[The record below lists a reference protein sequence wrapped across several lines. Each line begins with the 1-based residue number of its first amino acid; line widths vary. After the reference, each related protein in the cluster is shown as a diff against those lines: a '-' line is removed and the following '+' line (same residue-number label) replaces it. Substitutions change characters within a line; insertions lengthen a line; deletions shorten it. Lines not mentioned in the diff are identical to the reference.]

1 MEFFHGVVA
10 LVAGIVLILTGL
22 VAWMYVQQSRMAQ
35 AINALAIAITAPP
48 PSFAQH
54 VPEPESEHEP
64 EVSHED
70 ELSAP
75 PAAPAPPPTPAET
88 SVPPQDDRVS
98 VHEDLEHD
106 GEEVELMGEDMATLG
121 GKTAV
126 QLRELLTAKGIPYSK
141 SDKKSTLISLL
152 QVAS

>member
-48 PSFAQH
+48 PSFAQTQ
-54 VPEPESEHEP
+54 SEHEREP

-70 ELSAP
+70 ELH
-75 PAAPAPPPTPAET
+75 APAPESQAQVHAETEKETPA
-88 SVPPQDDRVS
+88 PQDEDDRVS
-98 VHEDLEHD
+98 VHEDED
-106 GEEVELMGEDMATLG
+106 VELMGEDMATLG
-121 GKTAV
+121 GKTAA
-126 QLRELLTAKGIPYSK
+126 QLREMLTSKGIPYSK
-141 SDKKSTLISLL
+141 SDKKSTLISLI
-152 QVAS
+152 QAAW

>member
-54 VPEPESEHEP
+54 EPEP

-70 ELSAP
+70 ELVAP
-75 PAAPAPPPTPAET
+75 VPEATP
-88 SVPPQDDRVS
+88 PPQDDRVS
-98 VHEDLEHD
+98 VHEEEHD
-106 GEEVELMGEDMATLG
+106 GEDVELMGEDMATLG
-121 GKTAV
+121 GKTAA
-126 QLRELLTAKGIPYSK
+126 QLREMLTAKGIPYSK

-152 QVAS
+152 QAAS

>member
-48 PSFAQH
+48 PTFAQH
-54 VPEPESEHEP
+54 APEHEP

-75 PAAPAPPPTPAET
+75 EAPVET
-88 SVPPQDDRVS
+88 TVPPQDDRVS
-98 VHEDLEHD
+98 VHEDAEHEQEAEAE
-106 GEEVELMGEDMATLG
+106 GEDVELMGEDMATLG

-126 QLRELLTAKGIPYSK
+126 QLREMLTAKGIPYSK

-152 QVAS
+152 QAAS

>member
-48 PSFAQH
+48 PSFSQ
-54 VPEPESEHEP
+54 HEP

-70 ELSAP
+70 ELVAP
-75 PAAPAPPPTPAET
+75 ETQAET
-88 SVPPQDDRVS
+88 QAQAQPQAEAEAEAEVHDDRVS
-98 VHEDLEHD
+98 VHEDED
-106 GEEVELMGEDMATLG
+106 VELMGEDMATLG
-121 GKTAV
+121 GKTAA
-126 QLRELLTAKGIPYSK
+126 QLREMLTSKGIPYSK
-141 SDKKSTLISLL
+141 SDKKSTLISLI
-152 QVAS
+152 QAAS

>member
-54 VPEPESEHEP
+54 EPEP

-70 ELSAP
+70 EL
-75 PAAPAPPPTPAET
+75 AAETPAPEAPH
-88 SVPPQDDRVS
+88 DDRVS
-98 VHEDLEHD
+98 VHEEE
-106 GEEVELMGEDMATLG
+106 GEGEDVELMGEDMATLG

-126 QLRELLTAKGIPYSK
+126 QLREMLTAKGIPYSK
-141 SDKKSTLISLL
+141 SDKKSTLISLV
-152 QVAS
+152 QAAS

>member
-54 VPEPESEHEP
+54 VPEPESETEPEP
-64 EVSHED
+64 EV
-70 ELSAP
+70 
-75 PAAPAPPPTPAET
+75 
-88 SVPPQDDRVS
+88 
-98 VHEDLEHD
+98 LEHD
-106 GEEVELMGEDMATLG
+106 GEDVELMGEDMATLG

>member
-54 VPEPESEHEP
+54 VPEHEP

-70 ELSAP
+70 ELVAETQVE
-75 PAAPAPPPTPAET
+75 TPAEEA
-88 SVPPQDDRVS
+88 PEAPEAPHDDRVS
-98 VHEDLEHD
+98 VHEEE
-106 GEEVELMGEDMATLG
+106 GEGEDVELMGEDMATLG

-126 QLRELLTAKGIPYSK
+126 QLREMLTAKGIPYSK

-152 QVAS
+152 QAAS

>member
-48 PSFAQH
+48 PSFSQSH
-54 VPEPESEHEP
+54 PESDREP

-70 ELSAP
+70 ELH
-75 PAAPAPPPTPAET
+75 APAPESQTETEKETPA
-88 SVPPQDDRVS
+88 PQEDDDRVS
-98 VHEDLEHD
+98 VHEDED
-106 GEEVELMGEDMATLG
+106 VELMGEDMATLG
-121 GKTAV
+121 GKTAA
-126 QLRELLTAKGIPYSK
+126 QLREMLTSKGIPYSK
-141 SDKKSTLISLL
+141 SDKKSTLISLI
-152 QVAS
+152 QAAS

>member
-48 PSFAQH
+48 PSFAQSQ
-54 VPEPESEHEP
+54 PEPESEREP

-70 ELSAP
+70 ELHAP
-75 PAAPAPPPTPAET
+75 APETAETEAAPAPDAED
-88 SVPPQDDRVS
+88 DDRVS
-98 VHEDLEHD
+98 VHEDED
-106 GEEVELMGEDMATLG
+106 VELMGEDMATLG
-121 GKTAV
+121 GKTAA
-126 QLRELLTAKGIPYSK
+126 QLREMLTSKGIPYSK

-152 QVAS
+152 QAAS

>member
-48 PSFAQH
+48 PSFAQSQ
-54 VPEPESEHEP
+54 PESDREP

-70 ELSAP
+70 ELH
-75 PAAPAPPPTPAET
+75 APAPESQTQTETEKETPA
-88 SVPPQDDRVS
+88 PQEDDDRVS
-98 VHEDLEHD
+98 VHEDED
-106 GEEVELMGEDMATLG
+106 VELMGEDMATLG
-121 GKTAV
+121 GKTAA
-126 QLRELLTAKGIPYSK
+126 QLREMLTSKGIPYSK
-141 SDKKSTLISLL
+141 SDKKSTLISLI
-152 QVAS
+152 QAAS

>member
-48 PSFAQH
+48 PSFA
-54 VPEPESEHEP
+54 PEPDREP

-70 ELSAP
+70 ELHVPAP
-75 PAAPAPPPTPAET
+75 AAAPEGETEVAPAPEAEH
-88 SVPPQDDRVS
+88 DDRVS
-98 VHEDLEHD
+98 VHEDED
-106 GEEVELMGEDMATLG
+106 VELMGEDMATLG
-121 GKTAV
+121 GKTAA
-126 QLRELLTAKGIPYSK
+126 QLREMLTTKGIPYSK
-141 SDKKSTLISLL
+141 SDKKSTLISLI
-152 QVAS
+152 QAAS

>member
-48 PSFAQH
+48 PTFAQH
-54 VPEPESEHEP
+54 VPESESEPEP

-75 PAAPAPPPTPAET
+75 VQAQ
-88 SVPPQDDRVS
+88 PQDDRVS
-98 VHEDLEHD
+98 VHEDAEADHD
-106 GEEVELMGEDMATLG
+106 GEDVELMGEDMATLG
-121 GKTAV
+121 GKTAA

-152 QVAS
+152 QAAS

>member
-48 PSFAQH
+48 PSFSQN
-54 VPEPESEHEP
+54 EP

-70 ELSAP
+70 ELV
-75 PAAPAPPPTPAET
+75 APAPEQAQAET
-88 SVPPQDDRVS
+88 QAQPQPQEEAEAEVHDDRVS
-98 VHEDLEHD
+98 VHEDED
-106 GEEVELMGEDMATLG
+106 VELMGEDMATLG
-121 GKTAV
+121 GKTAA
-126 QLRELLTAKGIPYSK
+126 QLREMLTSKGIPYSK
-141 SDKKSTLISLL
+141 SDKKSTLISLI
-152 QVAS
+152 QAAS

>member
-54 VPEPESEHEP
+54 EP

-70 ELSAP
+70 ELTAE
-75 PAAPAPPPTPAET
+75 APAEAQAE
-88 SVPPQDDRVS
+88 VQAEAHDDRVS
-98 VHEDLEHD
+98 VHEEE
-106 GEEVELMGEDMATLG
+106 GEDVELMGEDMATLG

-126 QLRELLTAKGIPYSK
+126 QLREMLTAKGIPYSK

-152 QVAS
+152 QAAS

>member
-48 PSFAQH
+48 PSFIHQE
-54 VPEPESEHEP
+54 PEPEP
-64 EVSHED
+64 EVSHEN
-70 ELSAP
+70 ELH
-75 PAAPAPPPTPAET
+75 AEE
-88 SVPPQDDRVS
+88 VPEVPEVPEVADDRVS
-98 VHEDLEHD
+98 VHDEED
-106 GEEVELMGEDMATLG
+106 VELMGEDMATLG
-121 GKTAV
+121 GKTAA
-126 QLRELLTAKGIPYSK
+126 QLRDMLTAKGIPYSK

>member
-48 PSFAQH
+48 PSFSQSQ
-54 VPEPESEHEP
+54 PESDREP

-70 ELSAP
+70 ELH
-75 PAAPAPPPTPAET
+75 APAPESQTQAETETEKETPA
-88 SVPPQDDRVS
+88 PQEDDDRVS
-98 VHEDLEHD
+98 VHEDED
-106 GEEVELMGEDMATLG
+106 VELMGEDMATLG
-121 GKTAV
+121 GKTAA
-126 QLRELLTAKGIPYSK
+126 QLREMLTSKGIPYSK
-141 SDKKSTLISLL
+141 SDKKSTLISLI
-152 QVAS
+152 QAAS

>member
-48 PSFAQH
+48 PSFA
-54 VPEPESEHEP
+54 PEPDREP

-70 ELSAP
+70 ELH
-75 PAAPAPPPTPAET
+75 APAPEGETEPPVSET
-88 SVPPQDDRVS
+88 QTQTQTQVEDDRVS
-98 VHEDLEHD
+98 VHEDED
-106 GEEVELMGEDMATLG
+106 VELMGEDMATLG
-121 GKTAV
+121 GKTAA
-126 QLRELLTAKGIPYSK
+126 QLREMLTSKGIPYSK
-141 SDKKSTLISLL
+141 SDKKSTLISLI
-152 QVAS
+152 QAAS

>member
-10 LVAGIVLILTGL
+10 LVAGIVLVLTGL

-48 PSFAQH
+48 PSFVQ
-54 VPEPESEHEP
+54 HEP

-70 ELSAP
+70 ELH
-75 PAAPAPPPTPAET
+75 
-88 SVPPQDDRVS
+88 VPEPVPEQEQEEVHDDRVS
-98 VHEDLEHD
+98 VHEEE
-106 GEEVELMGEDMATLG
+106 GEEEDVDHLGEDMATLG

-126 QLRELLTAKGIPYSK
+126 QLREMLTAKGIPYSK
-141 SDKKSTLISLL
+141 SDKKTTLISLL
-152 QVAS
+152 QAAS

>member
-48 PSFAQH
+48 PSFAQTQ
-54 VPEPESEHEP
+54 SEHEREP

-70 ELSAP
+70 ELH
-75 PAAPAPPPTPAET
+75 APAPESQAQVHAETEKETPA
-88 SVPPQDDRVS
+88 PQDEDDRVS
-98 VHEDLEHD
+98 VHEDED
-106 GEEVELMGEDMATLG
+106 VELMGEDMATLG
-121 GKTAV
+121 GKTAA
-126 QLRELLTAKGIPYSK
+126 QLREMLTSKGIPYSK
-141 SDKKSTLISLL
+141 SDKKSTLISLI
-152 QVAS
+152 QAAS

>member
-48 PSFAQH
+48 PSFA
-54 VPEPESEHEP
+54 PEPDREP

-70 ELSAP
+70 ELH
-75 PAAPAPPPTPAET
+75 APAPEGETEPPVSET
-88 SVPPQDDRVS
+88 QTQTQVEDDRVS
-98 VHEDLEHD
+98 VHEDED
-106 GEEVELMGEDMATLG
+106 VELMGEDMATLG
-121 GKTAV
+121 GKTAA
-126 QLRELLTAKGIPYSK
+126 QLREMLTSKGIPYSK
-141 SDKKSTLISLL
+141 SDKKSTLISLI
-152 QVAS
+152 QAAS

>member
-1 MEFFHGVVA
+1 MDVCSAVPHGPGDQCPSYCYHGPA
-10 LVAGIVLILTGL
+10 
-22 VAWMYVQQSRMAQ
+22 
-35 AINALAIAITAPP
+35 

-54 VPEPESEHEP
+54 VPEPESETEPEP

-75 PAAPAPPPTPAET
+75 TPAPPPTPAET

-106 GEEVELMGEDMATLG
+106 GEDVELMGEDMATLG

>member
-48 PSFAQH
+48 PSFSQTQ
-54 VPEPESEHEP
+54 PEPDREP

-70 ELSAP
+70 ELHAH
-75 PAAPAPPPTPAET
+75 TPETEPVAEAEAEADD
-88 SVPPQDDRVS
+88 DDRVS
-98 VHEDLEHD
+98 VHEDED
-106 GEEVELMGEDMATLG
+106 VELMGEDMATLG
-121 GKTAV
+121 GKTAA
-126 QLRELLTAKGIPYSK
+126 QLREMLTTKGIPYSK
-141 SDKKSTLISLL
+141 SDKKSTLISLI
-152 QVAS
+152 QAAS

>member
-48 PSFAQH
+48 PSFVQH
-54 VPEPESEHEP
+54 EPEHEP

-70 ELSAP
+70 ELV
-75 PAAPAPPPTPAET
+75 APPPTPA
-88 SVPPQDDRVS
+88 QDDRVS
-98 VHEDLEHD
+98 VHEDAEPE
-106 GEEVELMGEDMATLG
+106 GEGEGEDVELMGEDMATLG

-152 QVAS
+152 QAAS

>member
-48 PSFAQH
+48 PSFAQTQ
-54 VPEPESEHEP
+54 SEHEREP

-70 ELSAP
+70 ELH
-75 PAAPAPPPTPAET
+75 APAPESQTQAETEKETPA
-88 SVPPQDDRVS
+88 PQEDDDRVS
-98 VHEDLEHD
+98 VHEDED
-106 GEEVELMGEDMATLG
+106 VELMGEDMAMLG

-126 QLRELLTAKGIPYSK
+126 QLREMLTSKGIPYSK
-141 SDKKSTLISLL
+141 SDKKSTLISLI
-152 QVAS
+152 QAAS

>member
-48 PSFAQH
+48 PSFAQ
-54 VPEPESEHEP
+54 PEPD
-64 EVSHED
+64 VSHED

-75 PAAPAPPPTPAET
+75 
-88 SVPPQDDRVS
+88 VPVQDDRVS
-98 VHEDLEHD
+98 VHEEEQE
-106 GEEVELMGEDMATLG
+106 GEGEDVELMGEDMATLG
-121 GKTAV
+121 GKTAA
-126 QLRELLTAKGIPYSK
+126 QLREMLTAKGIPYSK

-152 QVAS
+152 QAAS

>member
-48 PSFAQH
+48 PSFSSA
-54 VPEPESEHEP
+54 PDREP

-70 ELSAP
+70 ELH
-75 PAAPAPPPTPAET
+75 APAPEGETEVTPATEAQAET
-88 SVPPQDDRVS
+88 EAEHDDRVS
-98 VHEDLEHD
+98 VHEDED
-106 GEEVELMGEDMATLG
+106 VELMGEDMATLG
-121 GKTAV
+121 GKTAA
-126 QLRELLTAKGIPYSK
+126 QLREMLTTKGIPYSK
-141 SDKKSTLISLL
+141 SDKKSTLISLI
-152 QVAS
+152 QAAS